1 MNCLIKLFKF
11 LILPLIIINTSFAND
26 RFIKDQNIGS
36 IKITTIGQSLT
47 FESKLNIFIEK
58 YYSSLNDTEKYYLIL
73 LFEFPNLI
81 PEHGAKKYLKINV
94 DKEVNY
100 SENENF
106 TKLINILDKFSKWD
120 NIARNEVVNVYK
132 NITSLI
138 LGDYSVDFDFLS
150 QIYNKQFVDTK
161 LKIIIDA
168 RSDEHCGG
176 NFTKN
181 TNCIG
186 NFLINSKDVQQLKVL
201 LNKENILNTLAQL
214 DEVEYVK
221 DVDTLFN

>member
-1 MNCLIKLFKF
+1 MKCLIKLTKF
-11 LILPLIIINTSFAND
+11 LILPLFIINTSFAED
-26 RFIKDQNIGS
+26 RFIQDQNIGS

-47 FESKLNIFIEK
+47 FESKLDIFIEK
-58 YYSSLNDTEKYYLIL
+58 YYSPLNDQEKYYLIM

-81 PEHGAKKYLKINV
+81 PRHGSKKYLRIDV
-94 DKEVNY
+94 DKEINY
-100 SENENF
+100 SENDNF

-132 NITSLI
+132 NITSLK

-150 QIYNKQFVDTK
+150 QTYNQQFVETK
-161 LKIIIDA
+161 LKVIIDA

-176 NFTKN
+176 DFTKN

-186 NFLINSKDVQQLKVL
+186 NFLIKSKDVEQLKVL
-201 LNKENILNTLAQL
+201 LNKDNIFNTLAQL

-221 DVDTLFN
+221 DVDSLFN